1 MIFKR
6 EVCIYTQIQILDMEK
21 TKAFYKLPKH
31 LIGEYGV
38 TATLLLADLA
48 ERYQYYS
55 NHEMLN
61 SNGEFFVTLQQIKE
75 STGLGENTIK
85 RTLPKLSEAFTYETR
100 MDRVTKYTKEQLT
113 YYIKFPTRTQQT
125 PFGLVSQ
132 YISSIS
138 EGVDE
143 QGYHF
148 LLNPISTENINTL
161 VRLMKRGWS
170 PDHIFQYHML
180 GKITTLEQIEAV
192 YQVYYE

>member
-1 MIFKR
+1 MN
-6 EVCIYTQIQILDMEK
+6 

-31 LIGEYGV
+31 LIEEYGV
-38 TATLLLADLA
+38 NATLLLADLA
-48 ERYQYYS
+48 ERYKYFS
-55 NHEMLN
+55 NLEMLN
-61 SNGEFFVTLQQIKE
+61 DKGEFFVTLQDLKKT
-75 STGLGENTIK
+75 TGLGENTIK
-85 RTLPKLSEAFTYETR
+85 RLFPKLHEAFTYEAR

-113 YYIKFPTRTQQT
+113 YYIKFPEKTHQT
-125 PFGLVSQ
+125 PFGLVTQ

-161 VRLMKRGWS
+161 VRLMKRGWT
-170 PDHIFQYHML
+170 PDHISSYHLL

-192 YQVYYE
+192 YEIYYK